1 MTAPLQRLRRL
12 LTPASTP
19 TAGEVVAIDGDRVT
33 VATRQGPVAAARQA
47 GDGTAYRV
55 GDRVRLAGDEIRGRA
70 LESIRMEV

>member
-12 LTPASTP
+12 LTPASAP

-33 VATRQGPVAAARQA
+33 VATRQGTVAATRQS

-55 GDRVRLAGDEIRGRA
+55 GDRVRLAGGEVRGRA
-70 LESIRMEV
+70 LSTIVVEV